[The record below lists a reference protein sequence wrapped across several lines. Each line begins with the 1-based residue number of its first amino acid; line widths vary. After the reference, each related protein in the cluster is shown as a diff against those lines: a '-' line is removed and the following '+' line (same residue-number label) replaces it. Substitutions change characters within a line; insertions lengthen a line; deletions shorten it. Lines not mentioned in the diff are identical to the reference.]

1 MKIVSG
7 ALGLSITALALSG
20 CGMFG
25 SPSYQTYC
33 LEEKENNGYD
43 YMVVT
48 EDEVCDMGMDDVEWY
63 EGPIGLNIGDL
74 AYVENDSVHSAKNRT
89 SKNTIKPA
97 TSYPAYAPATRAPLV
112 PQPTKICLKA
122 NAKPAPPAPKP
133 APPAP
138 KPPAPAPAPKPVQ
151 PAPAPI
157 KPAPVQTPPKAP
169 VVVPPATI
177 KPGC

>member
-7 ALGLSITALALSG
+7 VLGLSVTALALSA
-20 CGMFG
+20 CGMFD

-33 LEEKENNGYD
+33 LEERENNGYD
-43 YMVVT
+43 YMVVA
-48 EDEVCDMGMDDVEWY
+48 EDKVCDMSMDDVEWY
-63 EGPIGLNIGDL
+63 EGPVGLSIGDL
-74 AYVENDSVHSAKNRT
+74 AYVENDSVHSVKNRT

-97 TSYPAYAPATRAPLV
+97 NSYPAYAPVTRAPAPLV

-138 KPPAPAPAPKPVQ
+138 KPPAPAPVAPKPQ
-151 PAPAPI
+151 PAPITPKPVPVA
-157 KPAPVQTPPKAP
+157 PAP
-169 VVVPPATI
+169 TI